1 MATRSR
7 RGAFTLIELLVV
19 IAIIAVLISL
29 LLPALGKA
37 REASRIAKSGSHIR
51 SVGGVAMVLYAND
64 NREWYPLMPF
74 TKQAEDAWYGK
85 LGEPFLW
92 RQEVYGGVAG
102 LFSLY
107 QLGDATAPGE
117 GDHGYVGPTGDIED
131 TRYADGQTVPIMQA
145 YLDSFEVLKNPADR
159 EDRYYGPIL
168 QNTNYISAPV
178 KVPQAPGRPDEVVS
192 YNISYMYIAGL
203 KTDEPVIINPAPV
216 FGDETNGPDVGT
228 NSWYG
233 AGGGNQGNAD
243 AAGTE
248 PGYYAPSDNHG
259 KAGGQFSFTDGH
271 VEFLR
276 GNIHDTFFASD
287 STNPQS
293 INAID
298 EDRSRKVQTID

>member
-1 MATRSR
+1 MPTRRSR
-7 RGAFTLIELLVV
+7 AAFTLIELLVV

-37 REASRIAKSGSHIR
+37 REASRIAKSSANIR
-51 SVGGVAMVLYAND
+51 SVGGTAMVLYAND

-74 TKQAEDAWYGK
+74 TKQAKDAWYGK

-102 LFSLY
+102 LFSLW
-107 QLGDATAPGE
+107 QIGDAVGPGN
-117 GDHGYVGPTGDIED
+117 GDHGYVGPEGNIET
-131 TRYADGQTVPIMQA
+131 TRYADGQTVPIMSP
-145 YLDSFEVLKNPADR
+145 YLSSFEVLHNPADR

-168 QNTNYISAPV
+168 QNDVYVTAPV
-178 KVPQAPGRPDEVVS
+178 KVPQAPARFEEVVS
-192 YNISYMYIAGL
+192 YNISYMYVAGL

-216 FGDETNGPDVGT
+216 FGDDTNGPDVGT

-243 AAGTE
+243 AANTE
-248 PGYYAPSDNHG
+248 PGYYAPADNHG
-259 KAGGQFSFTDGH
+259 KQGGNFSFTDGH

-276 GNIHDTFFASD
+276 GNIHETFFAAD

-298 EDRSRKVQTID
+298 EDRSRRIQTID

>member
-1 MATRSR
+1 MSTRHR
-7 RGAFTLIELLVV
+7 PAAFTLIELLVV

-37 REASRIAKSGSHIR
+37 REASRIAKSSANIR

-64 NREWYPLMPF
+64 NKEWYPLMPF
-74 TKQAEDAWYGK
+74 TKQARDAWYGK

-102 LFSLY
+102 MFSLW
-107 QLGDATAPGE
+107 QLGDADGPGN
-117 GDHGYVGPTGDIED
+117 GDHGYVGPEGNIET
-131 TRYADGQTVPIMQA
+131 TRYADGQTVPIMA
-145 YLDSFEVLKNPADR
+145 PYLSSFEVLVNPADR

-168 QNTNYISAPV
+168 QNEVYITAPV
-178 KVPQAPGRPDEVVS
+178 KVPQAPSRPQDVVS
-192 YNISYMYIAGL
+192 YNISYMYVAGL

-216 FGDETNGPDVGT
+216 FGDDTNGPDVGT

-243 AAGTE
+243 AANTE
-248 PGYYAPSDNHG
+248 PGYYAPGDNHG
-259 KAGGQFSFTDGH
+259 KQGGNFSFTDGH

-276 GNIHDTFFASD
+276 GNIHDTFFAPD

-298 EDRSRKVQTID
+298 EDRSRRIQTID